1 MKKSN
6 ANQHLI
12 YAVMTALFAAI
23 VTVLTAYVLHIPV
36 GNGYVHMGDSF
47 IFVAAC
53 LLPTPYAIVAGAI
66 GAGLA
71 DALSGAPMWVPAS
84 IIIKSLIT
92 LCFTNKSKKIINTRN
107 IVAVIAAI
115 VITCVGY
122 YVYEGLIYSNWTA
135 PLIGIVPNI
144 IQVVANGAVFI
155 VIGLALDASGFKNK
169 VLKMSR

>member
-12 YAVMTALFAAI
+12 YAVMTGLFAAI
-23 VTVLTAYVLHIPV
+23 ITVLTAYVLHIPV

-53 LLPTPYAIVAGAI
+53 LLPTPYAIAAGAI

-71 DALSGAPMWVPAS
+71 DALSGAPIWIPAS

-92 LCFTNKSKKIINTRN
+92 ICFTSKSKKIISTRN
-107 IVAVIAAI
+107 IVAIIIAMI
-115 VITCVGY
+115 ITCTGY
-122 YVYEGLIYSNWTA
+122 YVYEGFIYGNWTA
-135 PLIGIVPNI
+135 PLVGIVPNI
-144 IQVVANGAVFI
+144 IQVVANGVVFI
-155 VIGLALDASGFKNK
+155 VVGLALDAAGFKSK
-169 VLKMSR
+169 VLKSSR